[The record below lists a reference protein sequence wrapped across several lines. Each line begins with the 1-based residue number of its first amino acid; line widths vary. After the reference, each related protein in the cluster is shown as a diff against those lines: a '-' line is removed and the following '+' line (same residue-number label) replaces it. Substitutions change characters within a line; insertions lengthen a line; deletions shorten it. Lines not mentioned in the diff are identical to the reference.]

1 MFKIVAGNKIE
12 VEAKDE
18 MKERIRKS
26 PDLYDW
32 FAVGTEGARR
42 LGFKIQRLGMEL
54 DLNKPDNNFF
64 GKRSKS
70 YQKLLESKMLQSV

>member
-1 MFKIVAGNKIE
+1 
-12 VEAKDE
+12 
-18 MKERIRKS
+18 
-26 PDLYDW
+26 
-32 FAVGTEGARR
+32 VGTEGARR